1 MKNKSVILVLVAMLT
16 LSLTGRS
23 QVSFGHPERINN
35 DWKFIL
41 EDVKG
46 AEQSTFNDEKWRAV
60 DLPHDWSVSRQ
71 MSPAL
76 ASSTGFLPGGIG
88 WYRKHLTL
96 PVEKKERRFYLYFE
110 GVYNHS
116 EVFVNGHSLGMR
128 PNGYISFM
136 YDATPWLKF
145 GEENVIA
152 VRVDHTIDD
161 DSRWYTGSGI
171 DRDVWLIEAG
181 EIHIDQWGV
190 FYQTPEVSTKE
201 ATVAVQVAIANVS
214 QQPATIKVQMTLKD
228 KDGKKVAS
236 SSSSVKSIA
245 SGVTPSSFKMKV
257 SHPELWSPASPY
269 LYRLTTELYQ
279 GKKLIDSSSQALG
292 IRTMTYDAN
301 KGFALNGV
309 PMKMKGVCLHE
320 DAGVLGNAVPREVW
334 KRKLKTLKEIGCNAI
349 RMSHNPHAP
358 ALYDLCDEMGFLTI
372 DEGYDEWELPKKKWI
387 EGWNQGTPGLNGT
400 SSYFK
405 EWYEADLKDLI
416 LRDRNH
422 PSIVMWSIGNEI
434 DYPNDPYSHPV
445 METGKINQPVQG
457 AYVQERPHAERL
469 GVIAKQLAAVVK
481 KYDTTRPVTAA
492 LAGVIMSNET
502 EYPGA
507 LDVVGYN
514 YTENRYAEDHK
525 KYPNRILYGSE
536 NGHSFDAWTA
546 VRDNEYIIGQFLWTG
561 IDYLGEARAYPSR
574 GSSAGLLDIA
584 GFRKPNSYM
593 RASLWSDK
601 PMCYLG
607 TYSMERS
614 FMRGSREGGSPLWN
628 YEAGQKVRVVCNTN
642 CAETKLL
649 LNGKQV
655 GEIQKLDKTKESISW
670 EVPYEAGKLEVV
682 GMNEGKEVCR
692 YAIQTAGR
700 PAAINVSVESEPGDE
715 VQQIAVQIVD
725 EQGVP
730 VLLADDEVTCL
741 VEGSARVLGMESG
754 DMNTTDNL
762 RDRSQRVYKGRLLA
776 YVRNQSGERTI
787 VRFTAP
793 WLKAAEV
800 VIGK

>member
-1 MKNKSVILVLVAMLT
+1 MKNKSFIIVLIAMLT
-16 LSLTGRS
+16 VSMAVKS
-23 QVSFGHPERINN
+23 QVSFGHPELINN

-46 AEQSTFNDEKWRAV
+46 GEESTFNDERWRAI
-60 DLPHDWSVSRQ
+60 DLPHDWSVTRQ
-71 MSPAL
+71 MSPTF

-88 WYRKHLTL
+88 WYRKHLTI
-96 PVEKKERRFYLYFE
+96 PIEKKDRMFYLYFE

-152 VRVDHTIDD
+152 VRVDHSIDD

-171 DRDVWLIEAG
+171 DRNVWLVEAG
-181 EIHIDQWGV
+181 GIHIDQWGV
-190 FYQTPEVSTKE
+190 FFQTPEVSSKE
-201 ATVAVQVAIANVS
+201 ATVNVQVAVANVTKES
-214 QQPATIKVQMTLKD
+214 AAINVKLTLKD
-228 KDGKKVAS
+228 KNGKNVAS
-236 SSSSVKSIA
+236 SSYSVKSMA
-245 SGVTPSSFKMKV
+245 SGVTPSSAKMKV
-257 SHPELWSPASPY
+257 LNPELWSPSTPN

-334 KRKLKTLKEIGCNAI
+334 KRKLITLKEIGCNAI
-349 RMSHNPHAP
+349 RMSHNPHVP
-358 ALYDLCDEMGFLTI
+358 ALYDLCDEMGFLVI

-405 EWYEADLKDLI
+405 EWYEADLRDLV

-422 PSIVMWSIGNEI
+422 ASIVMWSIGNEI

-457 AYVQERPHAERL
+457 AYVQERPHADRL
-469 GVIAKQLAAVVK
+469 GVIAKQLVPVVK

-574 GSSAGLLDIA
+574 GSAAGLLDIA

-607 TYSMERS
+607 TYSISRNS
-614 FMRGSREGGSPLWN
+614 MRGSRDGGWPLWN
-628 YEAGQKVRVVCNTN
+628 YEAGQQVRVVCNTN

-655 GEIQKLDKTKESISW
+655 GEVQKLDKTKESISW
-670 EVPYEAGKLEVV
+670 EVPYEAGKLEAV
-682 GMNEGKEVCR
+682 GMNEGKVVCR
-692 YAIQTAGR
+692 YAIQTYGR
-700 PAAINVSVESEPGDE
+700 PAAIKVTVESEPGDE

-725 EQGVP
+725 EQGIA
-730 VLLADDEVTCL
+730 VLLADDEVTCFVDGEAKL
-741 VEGSARVLGMESG
+741 LGMESG
-754 DMNTTDNL
+754 DMSTTDNL
-762 RDRSQRVYKGRLLA
+762 SDRSQRVYKGRLLA
-776 YVRNQSGERTI
+776 YVRNPQGGRAV

-793 WLKAAEV
+793 WLKAGEV